1 MPVSG
6 LHNPHTKIEPWLS
19 AGLGKA
25 GAAAESDAIAPA
37 LHKIERAA
45 IAASTHI
52 SYPPSELLMLMED
65 HLRASGL
72 QASAD
77 MLASEA
83 GLARL
88 PTDDGATAG
97 TAQGSS
103 PFTPFS
109 HREPATPATQPSR
122 GEVPCR

>member
-1 MPVSG
+1 
-6 LHNPHTKIEPWLS
+6 
-19 AGLGKA
+19 
-25 GAAAESDAIAPA
+25 
-37 LHKIERAA
+37 
-45 IAASTHI
+45 
-52 SYPPSELLMLMED
+52 MLMED